1 MDHVL
6 PFVYNFPSFSIL
18 MTLMAGMVTPFIR
31 GSGRVAQKINF
42 GVIVV
47 VGAMNAILLGTL
59 LSHDGGTSYTYMMG
73 HFPAPW
79 GNELRAGP
87 LEALLATLFCLV
99 MALSILGGLRDIYND
114 IRPKKQYL
122 YFLML
127 NLLLSSLLALIYTN
141 DLFTAYVF
149 IEINTIAACA
159 IVMIKDSG
167 ETIVATIRYL
177 IMSLLGSGL
186 FLFGVCILYNI
197 TGQLLLSSIQETL
210 IPIFQTGQYA
220 IPLTVVIGLMVLGVA
235 IKSAVYPFH
244 SWLPGAHGSSTT
256 SSSAILSG
264 LVLKGYLILL
274 IKMVYRMFT
283 PEMLSELH
291 VTDVILIFGIAGM
304 IIGSVKALKEKH
316 IKRMIAYSSVA
327 QIGYIFMGIGLGS
340 DIGILAACY
349 HILAHAFTK
358 PMLFCAAG
366 NLVNHA
372 GHNYQIKALKGTALK
387 SPLAGIAFTVGSLSM
402 IGIPMFAGFV
412 PKLFFSTGAIQSDW
426 FRLTVVLIALA
437 VSTILNALYYLP
449 ACVNIWTPK
458 KRKGEDAHGGHDAHG
473 DAHGHEDPHGHGAEE
488 VDEEDELILH
498 EEHHEKPKPSVSF
511 VVSMVLFIA
520 CNFALGICY
529 QPITDIINAGISLL
543 G

>member
-87 LEALLATLFCLV
+87 LEALLATLFGLV

-197 TGQLLLSSIQETL
+197 TGQLLLSSIQEAL

-473 DAHGHEDPHGHGAEE
+473 DAHGHENPHGHGAEE

>member
-1 MDHVL
+1 MSHVL

-18 MTLMAGMVTPFIR
+18 LTLMAGMVTPFIR
-31 GSGRVAQKINF
+31 NGRAAQKINF
-42 GVIVV
+42 GVITV
-47 VGAMNAILLGTL
+47 VGAMNAIVLGTL
-59 LSHDGGTSYTYMMG
+59 MGIGGNGEPTSYTYMMG

-87 LEALLATLFCLV
+87 LEALMATLFCLV
-99 MALSILGGLRDIYND
+99 MALSILGGLKDIYRDIS
-114 IRPKKQYL
+114 PKKQYL
-122 YFLML
+122 YFLMM

-159 IVMIKDSG
+159 IVMIKASG
-167 ETIVATIRYL
+167 ETVVATIRYL
-177 IMSLLGSGL
+177 IMSLIGSGIL
-186 FLFGVCILYNI
+186 LLGVCMLYSI
-197 TGQLLLSSIQETL
+197 TGQLLLSSIQEAL
-210 IPIFQTGQYA
+210 IPIVENGEYTVPLA
-220 IPLTVVIGLMVLGVA
+220 ILVGLMVLGVSL
-235 IKSAVYPFH
+235 KSAVYPFH

-274 IKMVYRMFT
+274 IKMCYRLFT
-283 PEMLSELH
+283 PQMLADMH
-291 VTDVILIFGIAGM
+291 ITDVILIFGVAGM

-349 HILAHAFTK
+349 HILSHAFTK

-366 NLVNHA
+366 NLVNNS
-372 GHNYQIKALKGTALK
+372 GHNYQIKALKGSARK

-402 IGIPMFAGFV
+402 IGIPLFAGFV
-412 PKLFFSTGAIQSDW
+412 PKVFFSTAAIGSDW
-426 FRLTVVLIALA
+426 FRLAVVLIALA
-437 VSTILNALYYLP
+437 VSTVLNALYYLP
-449 ACVNIWTPK
+449 ACIHIWTP
-458 KRKGEDAHGGHDAHG
+458 RKSEEAAHG
-473 DAHGHEDPHGHGAEE
+473 DAHGHDSHGHGAEE
-488 VDEEDELILH
+488 AEDEDELVH
-498 EEHHEKPKPSVSF
+498 DEHHEKPKMGISF
-511 VVSMVLFIA
+511 IISMVLFIA
-520 CNFALGICY
+520 SNFALGICY
-529 QPITDIINAGISLL
+529 QPIANVIEAGIRLL

>member
-1 MDHVL
+1 
-6 PFVYNFPSFSIL
+6 
-18 MTLMAGMVTPFIR
+18 
-31 GSGRVAQKINF
+31 
-42 GVIVV
+42 
-47 VGAMNAILLGTL
+47 
-59 LSHDGGTSYTYMMG
+59 
-73 HFPAPW
+73 
-79 GNELRAGP
+79 
-87 LEALLATLFCLV
+87 
-99 MALSILGGLRDIYND
+99 
-114 IRPKKQYL
+114 
-122 YFLML
+122 
-127 NLLLSSLLALIYTN
+127 
-141 DLFTAYVF
+141 
-149 IEINTIAACA
+149 
-159 IVMIKDSG
+159 
-167 ETIVATIRYL
+167 
-177 IMSLLGSGL
+177 
-186 FLFGVCILYNI
+186 
-197 TGQLLLSSIQETL
+197 
-210 IPIFQTGQYA
+210 
-220 IPLTVVIGLMVLGVA
+220 
-235 IKSAVYPFH
+235 
-244 SWLPGAHGSSTT
+244 
-256 SSSAILSG
+256 
-264 LVLKGYLILL
+264 
-274 IKMVYRMFT
+274 MVYRMFT

-473 DAHGHEDPHGHGAEE
+473 HEDPHGHGAEE

>member
-197 TGQLLLSSIQETL
+197 TGQLLLSSIQEAL

-256 SSSAILSG
+256 SSSAIWSG

>member
-1 MDHVL
+1 MHEVM
-6 PFVYNFPSFSIL
+6 PFIYNFPSFSIL
-18 MTLMAGMVTPFIR
+18 MTLMAGMITPFIR
-31 GSGRVAQKINF
+31 NGRIAQKINF
-42 GVIVV
+42 GVICV
-47 VGAMNAILLGTL
+47 VGAMNATLLGLL
-59 LSHDGGTSYTYMMG
+59 LSKGDHGTYTYMMG

-87 LEALLATLFCLV
+87 LEALMATLFCLV
-99 MALSILGGLRDIYND
+99 MALSILGGIKDVYND

-197 TGQLLLSSIQETL
+197 TGQLLLSSIQEEL
-210 IPIFQTGQYA
+210 VPIFAAGQYA
-220 IPLTVVIGLMVLGVA
+220 IPLAVIMGMMILGVA
-235 IKSAVYPFH
+235 IKSAVFPFH

-274 IKMVYRMFT
+274 IKMCYRMFT
-283 PEMLSELH
+283 PEMLSYLH
-291 VTDVILIFGIAGM
+291 VNDVILVFGVAGM
-304 IIGSVKALKEKH
+304 IIGSIKALKEKH

-327 QIGYIFMGIGLGS
+327 QIGYVFMGIGLGS
-340 DIGILAACY
+340 DIGILAASF
-349 HILAHAFTK
+349 HILSHAFTK

-372 GHNYQIKALKGTALK
+372 GHNYNIKALKGTALK

-402 IGIPMFAGFV
+402 IGIPLFAGFG

-426 FRLTVVLIALA
+426 FRLVVVLIALA
-437 VSTILNALYYLP
+437 ISTVLNALYYLP
-449 ACVNIWTPK
+449 ACINIWTPK
-458 KRKGEDAHGGHDAHG
+458 KRKGEDAHGHDAHDEHADAHGHDAHG
-473 DAHGHEDPHGHGAEE
+473 HGAEDDDD
-488 VDEEDELILH
+488 DEEELLH
-498 EEHHEKPKPSVSF
+498 GEHHEKPRTAVSF
-511 VVSMVLFIA
+511 VVSMVLLIA
-520 CNFALGICY
+520 SNFALGIFY
-529 QPITDIINAGISLL
+529 QPITDVIKAGIALL

>member
-197 TGQLLLSSIQETL
+197 TGQLLLSSIQEAL

-235 IKSAVYPFH
+235 
-244 SWLPGAHGSSTT
+244 L
-256 SSSAILSG
+256 
-264 LVLKGYLILL
+264 
-274 IKMVYRMFT
+274 
-283 PEMLSELH
+283 
-291 VTDVILIFGIAGM
+291 
-304 IIGSVKALKEKH
+304 
-316 IKRMIAYSSVA
+316 
-327 QIGYIFMGIGLGS
+327 
-340 DIGILAACY
+340 LAARRPRFFHHQFFGNFVRSGSERLLDSVDQDGLPDVHTGNALRTPCDRRNPDLRY
-349 HILAHAFTK
+349 CRYDYRFRKGIEGKAHQAYDCLLLRCTDRLHLYGYRSRFRYWY
-358 PMLFCAAG
+358 F
-366 NLVNHA
+366 
-372 GHNYQIKALKGTALK
+372 
-387 SPLAGIAFTVGSLSM
+387 GSLLSY
-402 IGIPMFAGFV
+402 F
-412 PKLFFSTGAIQSDW
+412 GA
-426 FRLTVVLIALA
+426 RLYQADAVLR
-437 VSTILNALYYLP
+437 
-449 ACVNIWTPK
+449 C
-458 KRKGEDAHGGHDAHG
+458 R
-473 DAHGHEDPHGHGAEE
+473 
-488 VDEEDELILH
+488 
-498 EEHHEKPKPSVSF
+498 
-511 VVSMVLFIA
+511 
-520 CNFALGICY
+520 
-529 QPITDIINAGISLL
+529 
-543 G
+543 

>member
-197 TGQLLLSSIQETL
+197 TGQLLLSSIQEAL

-387 SPLAGIAFTVGSLSM
+387 SPLAGIAFTVGSRSM

>member
-18 MTLMAGMVTPFIR
+18 MTMMAGMITPFIR
-31 GSGRVAQKINF
+31 NHGKVAQKVNF

-47 VGAMNAILLGTL
+47 VGAMNAILLGSL
-59 LSHDGGTSYTYMMG
+59 LSQDGGTSYTYMMG

-99 MALSILGGLRDIYND
+99 MALSILGGLVDIYND
-114 IRPKKQYL
+114 IRPRKQYL
-122 YFLML
+122 FFLMM

-141 DLFTAYVF
+141 DMFTGYVF

-186 FLFGVCILYNI
+186 ILFGIAILYNI
-197 TGQLLLSSIQETL
+197 TGQLLMSSIQEEL
-210 IPIFQTGQYA
+210 IVIFETGQYA
-220 IPLTVVIGLMVLGVA
+220 IPLTVIAGLMILGVA

-244 SWLPGAHGSSTT
+244 SWLPSAHGSSTT

-274 IKMVYRMFT
+274 IKMVYRVFT
-283 PEMLSELH
+283 PEMLSTLH
-291 VTDVILIFGIAGM
+291 VTDVVLIFGVAGM

-372 GHNYQIKALKGTALK
+372 GHKYDMKDLKGTALK

-402 IGIPMFAGFV
+402 IGIPLFAGFV
-412 PKLFFSTGAIQSDW
+412 PKLFFSTGAIESDW

-437 VSTILNALYYLP
+437 VSTVLNALYYLP
-449 ACVNIWTPK
+449 ACINIWTPK
-458 KRKGEDAHGGHDAHG
+458 KSKADAHG
-473 DAHGHEDPHGHGAEE
+473 DAHGHDAHGHGAEE
-488 VDEEDELILH
+488 MVETEEALLQ
-498 EEHHEKPKPSVSF
+498 EEHHEKPRIAVSF

-520 CNFALGICY
+520 SNFALGIFY
-529 QPITDIINAGISLL
+529 QPISNVIQAGISLL

>member
-197 TGQLLLSSIQETL
+197 TGQLLLSSIQEAL

-220 IPLTVVIGLMVLGVA
+220 IPLTVDIGLMVLGVA

>member
-59 LSHDGGTSYTYMMG
+59 LSYDGGTSYTYMMG

-197 TGQLLLSSIQETL
+197 TGQLLLSSIQEAL

>member
-1 MDHVL
+1 MDHMM
-6 PFVYNFPSFSIL
+6 PFVYNFPAFSIL
-18 MTLMAGMVTPFIR
+18 MTLMAGMVTPFVR
-31 GSGRVAQKINF
+31 NHGKVAQKINF
-42 GVIVV
+42 AVIVV
-47 VGAMNAILLGTL
+47 VGAMNAVLLGTL

-87 LEALLATLFCLV
+87 LEALMATLFCLV
-99 MALSILGGLRDIYND
+99 MALSILGGLTDIYND
-114 IRPKKQYL
+114 VRPRKLYL
-122 YFLML
+122 YFLMQ

-186 FLFGVCILYNI
+186 FLFGVCILYNM
-197 TGQLLLSSIQETL
+197 TGELLFSSIQEVL
-210 IPIFQTGQYA
+210 VPLFKTGQYA
-220 IPLTVVIGLMVLGVA
+220 IPLTVVMGLMILGVA

-283 PEMLSELH
+283 PEMLSTLH
-291 VTDVILIFGIAGM
+291 VNDVILIFGIAGM
-304 IIGSVKALKEKH
+304 MIGSLKALKERH

-327 QIGYIFMGIGLGS
+327 QIGYVFMGIGLGS

-402 IGIPMFAGFV
+402 IGIPLFAGFI
-412 PKLFFSTGAIQSDW
+412 PKLFFSTGAIESDW

-437 VSTILNALYYLP
+437 ISTVLNALYYIP
-449 ACVNIWTPK
+449 VCINIWTPK
-458 KRKGEDAHGGHDAHG
+458 QRKGEHAHGAHDAHE
-473 DAHGHEDPHGHGAEE
+473 DAHGHGAEADDD
-488 VDEEDELILH
+488 DEEELALH
-498 EEHHEKPKPSVSF
+498 EEPHEKPRTSVSF
-511 VVSMVLFIA
+511 VVSMVLLIA

-529 QPITDIINAGISLL
+529 QPLTDILSAGISLL

>member
-197 TGQLLLSSIQETL
+197 TGQLLLSSIQEAL

-498 EEHHEKPKPSVSF
+498 EEHHEKPKSSVSF

>member
-186 FLFGVCILYNI
+186 FLFGVCIDRKSTRQN
-197 TGQLLLSSIQETL
+197 SSH
-210 IPIFQTGQYA
+210 
-220 IPLTVVIGLMVLGVA
+220 PL
-235 IKSAVYPFH
+235 
-244 SWLPGAHGSSTT
+244 
-256 SSSAILSG
+256 
-264 LVLKGYLILL
+264 
-274 IKMVYRMFT
+274 
-283 PEMLSELH
+283 
-291 VTDVILIFGIAGM
+291 
-304 IIGSVKALKEKH
+304 
-316 IKRMIAYSSVA
+316 
-327 QIGYIFMGIGLGS
+327 
-340 DIGILAACY
+340 
-349 HILAHAFTK
+349 
-358 PMLFCAAG
+358 
-366 NLVNHA
+366 
-372 GHNYQIKALKGTALK
+372 
-387 SPLAGIAFTVGSLSM
+387 
-402 IGIPMFAGFV
+402 
-412 PKLFFSTGAIQSDW
+412 
-426 FRLTVVLIALA
+426 
-437 VSTILNALYYLP
+437 
-449 ACVNIWTPK
+449 
-458 KRKGEDAHGGHDAHG
+458 
-473 DAHGHEDPHGHGAEE
+473 
-488 VDEEDELILH
+488 
-498 EEHHEKPKPSVSF
+498 
-511 VVSMVLFIA
+511 
-520 CNFALGICY
+520 
-529 QPITDIINAGISLL
+529 
-543 G
+543 

>member
-1 MDHVL
+1 M

-18 MTLMAGMVTPFIR
+18 LTLMAGMVTPFIR
-31 GSGRVAQKINF
+31 RSGWLAQKINF
-42 GVIVV
+42 CVIVV

-59 LSHDGGTSYTYMMG
+59 LSTDGGASYTYMMG
-73 HFPAPW
+73 HWPAPW

-87 LEALLATLFCLV
+87 LEALMATLFCLV
-99 MALSILGGLRDIYND
+99 MALSILGGLTDIYRD
-114 IRPKKQYL
+114 IRPKKLYL
-122 YFLML
+122 FFLMQ

-197 TGQLLLSSIQETL
+197 TGQLLLSSIQEAL
-210 IPIFQTGQYA
+210 IPIFESGEYA
-220 IPLTVVIGLMVLGVA
+220 IPLAVIAGLMILGVA

-274 IKMVYRMFT
+274 IKMCYRMFT
-283 PEMLSELH
+283 MEMLNYLH
-291 VTDVILIFGIAGM
+291 ITDILLIFGVLGM
-304 IIGSVKALKEKH
+304 IMGSVKALKETH
-316 IKRMIAYSSVA
+316 IKRLIAYSSVA

-340 DIGILAACY
+340 DIGILAACL
-349 HILAHAFTK
+349 HILSHAFTK

-366 NLVNHA
+366 NLVNHS
-372 GHNYQIKALKGTALK
+372 GHNYQIKALKGSGLK

-402 IGIPMFAGFV
+402 IGIPLFAGFA
-412 PKLFFSTGAIQSDW
+412 PKLFFSTAAIQSDW
-426 FRLTVVLIALA
+426 WRLATVLIALA
-437 VSTILNALYYLP
+437 VSTVLNALYYLP
-449 ACVNIWTPK
+449 ACINIWTPK
-458 KRKGEDAHGGHDAHG
+458 KRKGEDAGHGHDEHADAHGHDAHG
-473 DAHGHEDPHGHGAEE
+473 HGAEDDD
-488 VDEEDELILH
+488 DEEALLH
-498 EEHHEKPKPSVSF
+498 EEHHEKPRTAVSF

-520 CNFALGICY
+520 SNFALGIFY
-529 QPITDIINAGISLL
+529 QPLAEVIQAGISLL